1 MKQDFLKKME
11 QLFQK
16 TAAVAGYIIA
26 ATFFLM
32 VIGIFCK
39 GFLMLKHFEK
49 ADIDINAN
57 PPPNILAERWGIR
70 VYAISLLLKV
80 GSVLVN

>member
-39 GFLMLKHFEK
+39 GFLMLIE
-49 ADIDINAN
+49 
-57 PPPNILAERWGIR
+57 
-70 VYAISLLLKV
+70 
-80 GSVLVN
+80 